1 MPWNWIERKFAFD
14 FPVEK
19 WPDLLERVRGTP
31 ARIEERVR
39 GLPRELLTRR
49 PEDGGWS
56 IQQNIGHLIDL
67 GYLPMRRIEQILAG
81 EKTLIAA
88 DMSNKATNDAGHNSR
103 EITDLLRD
111 FRAERMR
118 LVEKFERLSH
128 ADWGRAALHPRLQQP
143 MRIVDIAYFDAEHDD
158 YHLGRIGEL
167 IRAFSSEMSS

>member
-1 MPWNWIERKFAFD
+1 MAKWKWVERKFSFD
-14 FPVEK
+14 FPAEK

-39 GLPRELLTRR
+39 GLTRDVLTRR
-49 PEDGGWS
+49 PAEDGWS
-56 IQQNIGHLIDL
+56 IQQNVGHLIDL

-88 DMSNKATNDAGHNSR
+88 DMNNKKTNEADHNAM
-103 EITDLLRD
+103 EIGDLLRE
-111 FRAERMR
+111 FREDRMR
-118 LVEKFERLSH
+118 LIAKFESLGN
-128 ADWGRAALHPRLQQP
+128 ADWARSALHPRLQQP

-167 IRAFSSEMSS
+167 IRSP